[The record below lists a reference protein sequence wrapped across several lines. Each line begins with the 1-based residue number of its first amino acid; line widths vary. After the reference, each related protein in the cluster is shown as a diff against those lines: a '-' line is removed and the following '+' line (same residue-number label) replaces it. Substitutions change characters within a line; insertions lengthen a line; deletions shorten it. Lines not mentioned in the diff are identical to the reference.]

1 VFGTRQAGLPTLRI
15 GDLVRDASLLIQ
27 AREQAARWLDEVG
40 PSDPHLARI
49 RETWADRFGL
59 VHVG

>member
-1 VFGTRQAGLPTLRI
+1 MYKRQ
-15 GDLVRDASLLIQ
+15 LLIQ
-27 AREQAARWLDEVG
+27 AREQAARWLEEVG
-40 PSDPHLARI
+40 ASDPHLARI